1 MKPWIVLTGIG
12 LILNFVNF
20 IFIGLA
26 TDDISSAT
34 LKWLP
39 PWVLSAYFF
48 LVVLSFMNEIE
59 EDAKASGDYQGKV
72 SYDPD
77 NYDNHLMIII

>member
-12 LILNFVNF
+12 LILDFVSR
-20 IFIGLA
+20 A
-26 TDDISSAT
+26 TNDISSAT

-39 PWVLSAYFF
+39 LSVLSAFFF

-59 EDAKASGDYQGKV
+59 EDARASGDYQGKV
-72 SYDPD
+72 RYDPD
-77 NYDNHLMIII
+77 NCDNHLMIII

>member
-1 MKPWIVLTGIG
+1 MKPWIVLTGIC
-12 LILNFVNF
+12 LILDFVS
-20 IFIGLA
+20 LA
-26 TDDISSAT
+26 TGDISSAT
-34 LKWLP
+34 LKKLLL
-39 PWVLSAYFF
+39 WVLSAYFF

-72 SYDPD
+72 RYDPD

>member
-12 LILNFVNF
+12 LILDFVSR
-20 IFIGLA
+20 A
-26 TDDISSAT
+26 TNDISSAT

-39 PWVLSAYFF
+39 LRVLSAFFF

-72 SYDPD
+72 HPD